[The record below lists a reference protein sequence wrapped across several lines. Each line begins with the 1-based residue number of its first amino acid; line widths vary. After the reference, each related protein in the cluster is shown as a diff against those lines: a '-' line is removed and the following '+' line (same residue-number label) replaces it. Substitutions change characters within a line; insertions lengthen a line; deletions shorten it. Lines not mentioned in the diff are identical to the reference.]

1 MDFNDVMV
9 AFNAILRSFNMEMDM
24 WHAQQNQHVLA
35 FQNGHSQR
43 LSRDQLEFLKSL
55 CSRYMPSQIIREC
68 PPPPMQGGYLD
79 GKLCP
84 ILHLACPLHQLFFL
98 QIYQDGSLFSY
109 WFFTKYIFPKLVK
122 GMPNILEDVTVFVL
136 DICIKGMISSK
147 VHPKLFFVDLF
158 R

>member
-68 PPPPMQGGYLD
+68 PPPPQCKGVTLMASCVQS
-79 GKLCP
+79 C
-84 ILHLACPLHQLFFL
+84 ILHAHFINCSFSKSTKMAPFFL
-98 QIYQDGSLFSY
+98 IGFS
-109 WFFTKYIFPKLVK
+109 
-122 GMPNILEDVTVFVL
+122 PNIYFP
-136 DICIKGMISSK
+136 SQSK
-147 VHPKLFFVDLF
+147 ECQIFQRMSQFLYLTFAS
-158 R
+158 RA